1 MIRFPDVGKCVHM
14 NTTQINRAGLVAVLA
29 FAVAGCGLLQE
40 TRRAPDSPRTSAEIG
55 AHGAVQPVRAGGVA
69 ATPQGSIDALRDY
82 DRAARGADDARA
94 EQLARECRPHADRVA
109 TVADDAEAMYYSA
122 VCVALAARA
131 ERDGDLLDDAVERAQ
146 RARGLNPMVAD
157 GGPDRF
163 LGGVY
168 LRAPAWPASIGDLE
182 LALEHLERA
191 VTIAPDNPENHLL
204 LAEALSE
211 DDRPEAAER
220 ALRTA
225 ESLVRLA
232 GDPSDR
238 DRLRSRIDRVRADL

>member
-1 MIRFPDVGKCVHM
+1 M
-14 NTTQINRAGLVAVLA
+14 NTTQIIRTGLLAVLA
-29 FAVAGCGLLQE
+29 FAMAGCGLLQE
-40 TRRAPDSPRTSAEIG
+40 TRRSPDAPRTSADISAQG
-55 AHGAVQPVRAGGVA
+55 AIQPARVGGVV

-109 TVADDAEAMYYSA
+109 AVADDAEAMYYSA
-122 VCVALAARA
+122 VCVALSARA
-131 ERDGDLLDDAVERAQ
+131 ERDGDLLDEAVERAQ
-146 RARGLNPMVAD
+146 RARSLNPMVAD

-168 LRAPAWPASIGDLE
+168 LKAPPWPASIGDLE

-191 VTIAPDNPENHLL
+191 VTISPDNPENHLL
-204 LAEALSE
+204 LSEALSE

-225 ESLVRLA
+225 ESLIRLA
-232 GDPSDR
+232 GDPADR
-238 DRLRSRIDRVRADL
+238 DLLRTRIDRVRADL